1 MIGAAGG
8 FTSDLSID
16 EVLLLH
22 TIGWEPV
29 ELVCGASVFS
39 IPQGSWSGMWA
50 AGAGEIAAASR
61 AHGMAVSEAVGLLER
76 ECAQVGGHGVIGVE
90 ADFAVHRHHVD
101 AVLVGTAVRPTGG
114 GGPVATPWASDLSA
128 RDFILLHNSGWQ
140 PRGLAFGASF
150 VYVPRRSLA
159 QTMAQKGQNA
169 ELTNFTAAFYAAR
182 EAAMERMQASASRMG
197 ATGVVAAHVGEG
209 PMPFAGHVVAF
220 TAWGTGV
227 VAGPG
232 GHRHIAPQVVLPLD
246 DPAAQFTAA
255 ALRGS

>member
-22 TIGWEPV
+22 TVGWEPL

-39 IPQGSWSGMWA
+39 IPQGSWSGMWS
-50 AGAGEIAAASR
+50 AGAGEIGAASR

-76 ECAQVGGHGVIGVE
+76 ECAQVGGHGVIGVNAE
-90 ADFAVHRHHVD
+90 FVVHRHHVD
-101 AVLVGTAVRPTGG
+101 AVLVGTAVRPAGG
-114 GGPVATPWASDLSA
+114 AHPPGSPWASDLSA
-128 RDFILLHNSGWQ
+128 RDFILLHSAGWQ

-150 VYVPRRSLA
+150 VYVPRRSMA
-159 QTMAQKGQNA
+159 QTMSQKGQNV
-169 ELTNFTAAFYAAR
+169 ELINFTAAFYAAR
-182 EAAMERMQASASRMG
+182 ESAMERMQASASRMG
-197 ATGVVAAHVGEG
+197 AHGVVAAHVGEG

-227 VAGPG
+227 VAGPD
-232 GHRHIAPQVVLPLD
+232 GHRHVAPQVVLPVD
-246 DPAAQFTAA
+246 DPSPGFTAT
-255 ALRGS
+255 ALRGA